1 MISLAPPKGNIEL
14 QNYTRWLTENRLI
27 FKVLSAGDPV
37 EGTLLLS
44 GGADIGK
51 NLVRDE
57 LEFGWLKEAIDKKLP
72 ILGVCRGMQVI
83 NKYFS
88 GSVEN
93 LSDLIV
99 EDHTSDNFMDDVD
112 HNDRLSNYHWV
123 KDIRG
128 GDKFL
133 VNSRHHQHCST
144 IGKNLRA
151 VYYSADLAVE
161 GFVSRD
167 GMILGIQWHPER
179 NEVNLP
185 SFESCK
191 MIPLNWLKN
200 KSKISE

>member
-27 FKVLSAGDPV
+27 FKVLSAGDSV

-83 NKYFS
+83 NKYFG

-99 EDHTSDNFMDDVD
+99 EDHTSDNFMNDVD
-112 HNDRLSNYHWV
+112 HDDKLSNYHWV

-128 GDKFL
+128 GDNFL

-144 IGKNLRA
+144 KGTNIRA
-151 VYYSADLAVE
+151 V
-161 GFVSRD
+161 
-167 GMILGIQWHPER
+167 
-179 NEVNLP
+179 
-185 SFESCK
+185 
-191 MIPLNWLKN
+191 
-200 KSKISE
+200 